1 MIDISQRIALLKEK
15 RNKRVEL
22 TSDQVLVELK
32 RIAFSNICDLKI
44 DWDKVK
50 DWNDLTDD
58 QKAVIAEIK
67 VTEAKGKDWTKT
79 VTEIKM
85 HDKLKALES
94 IAKHIG
100 LYEKD
105 NQQKQVPVI
114 NLNLI
119 DSTPRIG

>member
-1 MIDISQRIALLKEK
+1 LNS
-15 RNKRVEL
+15 
-22 TSDQVLVELK
+22 
-32 RIAFSNICDLKI
+32 
-44 DWDKVK
+44 
-50 DWNDLTDD
+50 D

-67 VTEAKGKDWTKT
+67 VIETKGKDWNKT